1 MPRCYA
7 PLLCNTGSKNAGWG
21 VLVPGFIEVV
31 IYSFRIGSLGAFSPS
46 KNTSWAYHFNACR
59 PIFWLN
65 QYPLQIK
72 ELLVPPLEV
81 TGNVG
86 RHWQERANAPPVTN
100 SYEIHEKQRLCFAS
114 RSIPEG
120 GVGKKKAQ
128 QSTFAARLPFQ
139 TCRVWNSAGPCWFRG
154 VAAVPESKFSTMI
167 PRLNC
172 PEWFWDE
179 RDVAGGAAVSRCRT
193 HNQKPRGAAGYQ

>member
-7 PLLCNTGSKNAGWG
+7 LLLCNTRSKNAGWG

-81 TGNVG
+81 TANVG
-86 RHWQERANAPPVTN
+86 RHWQERANAPPVTS
-100 SYEIHEKQRLCFAS
+100 SYEIHQKQRLCFAS

-120 GVGKKKAQ
+120 GWGKK
-128 QSTFAARLPFQ
+128 STTKHIRSQAALPNLPRLE
-139 TCRVWNSAGPCWFRG
+139 FRR
-154 VAAVPESKFSTMI
+154 SLLI
-167 PRLNC
+167 PR
-172 PEWFWDE
+172 
-179 RDVAGGAAVSRCRT
+179 SRRR
-193 HNQKPRGAAGYQ
+193 PREQIQHDDTKA